1 MYKLLDEI
9 KEPKDIKEYSIK
21 DLTRLSVEIRDFLLK
36 SISTTG
42 GHLAS
47 NLGVVELTIA
57 LHYTFDSPKDK
68 LIWDVGHQCY
78 THKLLT
84 GRKDGFKNLRAL
96 DGMSGFIKRNESEHD
111 IFQAGHSSTSISA
124 AIGMA
129 KARNINNEDHHIL
142 PIIGDGAMTGGMAFE
157 AMNYLGHSKEKVII
171 VLNDNG
177 MSIDKNVGALAKALA
192 NLRSSSA
199 YDTVKKDTKFILEK
213 VPKIGEKI
221 EDKLSKVK
229 NSLKY
234 MLLPNMLFEE
244 LGFTYV
250 GPIDGHN
257 ISQLVETLKKSKKIK
272 GPVLIHTITQKGKG
286 YLPAERMPENFH
298 GVGQFDPFIEAN
310 NNKKSVIK
318 YSHVFGRKI
327 LDLAKENK
335 DIFAITAA
343 MPSGTGLLPFKK
355 ELPERYIDVG
365 IAEQNATTVAA
376 GLAAVGKKPFFAV
389 YSTFLQRAY
398 DQVLHDVCIQNLP
411 VVFCIDRAGIVGQD
425 GETHHGVFDL
435 SYLLSIPNMMVL
447 APKDGYELERMISF
461 AVNYKEG
468 PIAIRYPRGE
478 ATQINESR
486 QLITNY
492 EILRQGK
499 DLCILAV
506 GNMVEKALNVADQL
520 IEKDTLSIKVINMR
534 KIKPIEFEKL
544 KNEIGSINK
553 IVTIEDNV
561 LIGGFGSMISQNFNN
576 QFNLLN
582 IGFKDEFVEHGDT
595 KALFKKHGLSKESIY
610 NQIKEFLG

>member
-1 MYKLLDEI
+1 MYKLLDDI
-9 KEPKDIKEYSIK
+9 KEPKDIKAYSTK
-21 DLTRLSVEIRDFLLK
+21 ELARLSVEVRDFLLK
-36 SISTTG
+36 SVSTTG

-84 GRKDGFKNLRAL
+84 GRKEGFKNLRAL

-111 IFQAGHSSTSISA
+111 IYQAGHSSTSISA

-129 KARNINNEDHHIL
+129 KARSINNEDHHIL

-157 AMNYLGHSKEKVII
+157 AINYLGHSKEKVII

-177 MSIDKNVGALAKALA
+177 MSIDKNVGAIAKALA
-192 NLRSSSA
+192 NLRSSKA

-244 LGFTYV
+244 LGFTYI

-257 ISQLVETLKKSKKIK
+257 ISLLIETLEKSKKIK
-272 GPVLIHTITQKGKG
+272 GPVLVHAITQKGKG
-286 YLPAERMPENFH
+286 YLPAEKAPENFH
-298 GVGQFDPFIEAN
+298 GVGQFDPFVEAN

-318 YSHVFGRKI
+318 YSQIFGEKI
-327 LDLAKENK
+327 LELGKTNEN
-335 DIFAITAA
+335 IFAITAA
-343 MPSGTGLLPFKK
+343 MPKGTGLLPFKK

-365 IAEQNATTVAA
+365 IAEQNAATVAA
-376 GLAAVGKKPFFAV
+376 GLAAVGKKPFFVV

-411 VVFCIDRAGIVGQD
+411 VVFCIDRAGIVGKD

-435 SYLLSIPNMMVL
+435 SYLLSIPNIMIL

-461 AVNYKEG
+461 ASIYKEG

-478 ATQINESR
+478 ADQINESR

-506 GNMVEKALNVADQL
+506 GNMVSKALAVADEF
-520 IEKDTLSIKVINMR
+520 IEKDHLSIKVINMR
-534 KIKPIEFEKL
+534 KIKPIDFEKL
-544 KNEIGSINK
+544 KKEIGSIEK
-553 IVTIEDNV
+553 VVTIEDNV
-561 LIGGFGSMISQNFNN
+561 IIGGFGSLISQNFNN
-576 QFNLLN
+576 DFDLLN
-582 IGFKDEFVEHGDT
+582 LGFKDEFIEHGET
-595 KALFKKHGLSKESIY
+595 EALFKKHGLSKESIY
-610 NQIKEFLG
+610 TQIKKFLG

>member
-1 MYKLLDEI
+1 MYKLLDHI
-9 KEPKDIKEYSIK
+9 KEPKDIKKYNNR

-36 SISTTG
+36 SISKTG

-84 GRKDGFKNLRAL
+84 GRKEGFKNLRAL

-111 IFQAGHSSTSISA
+111 IYQAGHSSTSISA

-129 KARNINNEDHHIL
+129 KARNIDHEDHHII

-157 AMNYLGHSKEKVII
+157 AMNYLGQSKEKVII
-171 VLNDNG
+171 LLNDNG
-177 MSIDKNVGALAKALA
+177 MSIDKNVGAVAKALA
-192 NLRSSSA
+192 NLRSCKA
-199 YDTVKKDTKFILEK
+199 YDAVKKDTKLILKK
-213 VPKIGEKI
+213 VPKLGEKI
-221 EDKLSKVK
+221 EGKLSKVK

-244 LGFTYV
+244 LGFTYL

-257 ISQLVETLKKSKKIK
+257 IVQLIETFEKAKKIE
-272 GPVLIHTITQKGKG
+272 GPVLIHSITQKGKG
-286 YLPAERMPENFH
+286 YLPAEKAPENYH
-298 GVGQFDPFIEAN
+298 GVGQFDPF
-310 NNKKSVIK
+310 KKSNAPKDPVIK
-318 YSHVFGRKI
+318 YSHIFGNKI
-327 LDLAKENK
+327 LELAKENK

-343 MPSGTGLLPFKK
+343 MPMGTGLMKFKN
-355 ELPERYIDVG
+355 ELPERFIDVG

-398 DQVLHDVCIQNLP
+398 DQILHDVCIQNLP
-411 VVFCIDRAGIVGQD
+411 VVFCIDRAGIVGKD

-435 SYLLSIPNMMVL
+435 SYLSSIPNMMIL
-447 APKDGYELERMISF
+447 APKDGFELERMISF
-461 AVNYKEG
+461 AADYDKG

-478 ATQINESR
+478 ACQINESDET
-486 QLITNY
+486 ITDY

-506 GNMVEKALNVADQL
+506 GNMVQKALKVADEL
-520 IEKDTLSIKVINMR
+520 INKDHLSVKVINMR
-534 KIKPIEFEKL
+534 KIKPIDFEKL
-544 KNEIGSINK
+544 KIELSSIDK
-553 IVTIEDNV
+553 IITLEDNV
-561 LIGGFGSMISQNFNN
+561 LIGGFGSQIN
-576 QFNLLN
+576 QGFDKTYDVLT
-582 IGFKDEFVEHGDT
+582 IGFEDVFIEHGATED
-595 KALFKKHGLSKESIY
+595 LFKKHRLSEEDIY
-610 NQIKEFLG
+610 IKIKRFLG

>member
-1 MYKLLDEI
+1 MYKLLDDI
-9 KEPKDIKEYSIK
+9 KEPKDIKKYSGK
-21 DLTRLSVEIRDFLLK
+21 ELMRLSVEVRDFLLK

-84 GRKDGFKNLRAL
+84 GRKDGFENLRAI
-96 DGMSGFIKRNESEHD
+96 DGMSGFIKRNESAHD
-111 IFQAGHSSTSISA
+111 VYQAGHSSTSISA

-129 KARNINNEDHHIL
+129 KARSINNENHHIL

-157 AMNYLGHSKEKVII
+157 AMNFLGHSKEKVII

-177 MSIDKNVGALAKALA
+177 MSIDKNVGAIAKALA
-192 NLRSSSA
+192 NLRSSKA
-199 YDTVKKDTKFILEK
+199 YDAVKKDTKFILER
-213 VPKIGEKI
+213 VPKIGDKI

-244 LGFTYV
+244 LGFTYI

-257 ISQLVETLKKSKKIK
+257 IPVLIETLEKSKQIE
-272 GPVLIHTITQKGKG
+272 GPVLIHAITQKGKG
-286 YLPAERMPENFH
+286 YLPAEKAPEDFH
-298 GVGQFDPFIEAN
+298 GVGIFDPFIAGN

-327 LDLAKENK
+327 LALAKTNK

-343 MPSGTGLLPFKK
+343 MPNGTGLLPFKK
-355 ELPERYIDVG
+355 ELPDRYIDVG
-365 IAEQNATTVAA
+365 IAEQNATTIAA

-411 VVFCIDRAGIVGQD
+411 VVFCIDRAGIVGKD

-435 SYLLSIPNMMVL
+435 SYLLAIPNMMIL
-447 APKDGYELERMISF
+447 APKDGYELERMITF
-461 AVNYKEG
+461 AAIYNEG

-478 ATQINESR
+478 AAQINQSKD
-486 QLITNY
+486 LITDF
-492 EILRQGK
+492 EVLREGK
-499 DLCILAV
+499 DLCILAL
-506 GNMVEKALNVADQL
+506 GNMVKSALDVADRL
-520 IEKDTLSIKVINMR
+520 IEEDNLSVKVINMR
-534 KIKPIEFEKL
+534 KIKPIAFEKL
-544 KNEIGSINK
+544 HQAVGSINK
-553 IVTIEDNV
+553 VVTIEDNV
-561 LIGGFGSMISQNFNN
+561 IIGGFGSIISQNFNN
-576 QFNLLN
+576 QYDLLT
-582 IGFKDEFVEHGDT
+582 IGFKDQFVEHGATED
-595 KALFKKHGLSKESIY
+595 LFKRHGLSKAGIY
-610 NQIKEFLG
+610 NQIKKFLG

>member
-1 MYKLLDEI
+1 MYKLLDDV
-9 KEPKDIKEYSIK
+9 KEPKDIKDYSTK
-21 DLTRLSVEIRDFLLK
+21 DLARLSVEIRDFLLK
-36 SISTTG
+36 SVSTTG

-84 GRKDGFKNLRAL
+84 GRKEGFRNLRSL
-96 DGMSGFIKRNESEHD
+96 DGMSGFIKRNESVHD
-111 IFQAGHSSTSISA
+111 IYQAGHSSTSISA

-129 KARNINNEDHHIL
+129 KARSINDEDHHIL

-157 AMNYLGHSKEKVII
+157 AINYLGHSKEKVII

-177 MSIDKNVGALAKALA
+177 MSIDKNVGAIAKALA
-192 NLRSSSA
+192 NLRSSKA
-199 YDTVKKDTKFILEK
+199 YDTVKKDTKYILER

-221 EDKLSKVK
+221 EEKLSKVK

-244 LGFTYV
+244 LGFTYI

-257 ISQLVETLKKSKKIK
+257 ITLLIETLEKAKNIK
-272 GPVLIHTITQKGKG
+272 GPVLVHAITQKGKG
-286 YLPAERMPENFH
+286 YLPAEKAPENFH
-298 GVGQFDPFIEAN
+298 GVGQFDPFIVKN
-310 NNKKSVIK
+310 NSKKAIVK
-318 YSHVFGRKI
+318 YSHIFGEKI
-327 LDLAKENK
+327 LELAKTNK
-335 DIFAITAA
+335 NIFAITAA
-343 MPSGTGLLPFKK
+343 MPKGTGLLAFKN
-355 ELPERYIDVG
+355 EMPEQYIDVG
-365 IAEQNATTVAA
+365 IAEQNAATVAA
-376 GLAAVGKKPFFAV
+376 GLAAVGKKPFFVV

-398 DQVLHDVCIQNLP
+398 DQVLHDVCIQKLP
-411 VVFCIDRAGIVGQD
+411 VVFCIDRAGIVGKD

-435 SYLLSIPNMMVL
+435 SYLLSIPNIMIL

-461 AVNYKEG
+461 ASIYNEG

-478 ATQINESR
+478 ADQINESR

-506 GNMVEKALNVADQL
+506 GNMVEKALAVADEL
-520 IEKDTLSIKVINMR
+520 IEKDNVSVKVINMR

-553 IVTIEDNV
+553 VVTIEDNV
-561 LIGGFGSMISQNFNN
+561 IIGGFGSLISQKFNN
-576 QFNLLN
+576 DFDLLN
-582 IGFKDEFVEHGDT
+582 LGFKDEFIEHGET
-595 KALFKKHGLSKESIY
+595 KELFNKHGL
-610 NQIKEFLG
+610 